1 MVGAIESRVFLF
13 KSSYG
18 FISSPKTQNDA
29 TALSGKLNDPFVA
42 IEERTP
48 VMDYQRAPKCPRNA
62 TDKMNRS
69 LGQKSLT
76 IG

>member
-1 MVGAIESRVFLF
+1 MVGAIESRVILF

-18 FISSPKTQNDA
+18 FISSTKRQNDA
-29 TALSGKLNDPFVA
+29 NALTGKLNDPFVA
-42 IEERTP
+42 IEERPP
-48 VMDYQRAPKCPRNA
+48 VIDYQRAPKCPRNA
-62 TDKMNRS
+62 ADKLNRS